1 MDRLLARLPAL
12 WCFLIF
18 PFSSLAVWGQAEPL
32 PGPDVRAI
40 YQRLLPQIEKIP
52 IVDMHAHPGYWDDTD
67 VDAMAVT
74 VTELDPLR
82 TRDANP
88 EWVAAAKAL
97 YGYPYSDFSPDHKTW
112 LDQKDDEL
120 RKQWGN
126 EYWSKMLDKLGIE
139 VGVANRVALDYL
151 AGNPRFRWVVFVDPF
166 MFPFNNR
173 DLAIN
178 PDRAVYFPIQEKAL
192 HRYISQAGVSQL
204 PSDLAGYEDL
214 IRRVVEQDKQ
224 QGAVAIK
231 FEAPYFRSLVNISD
245 PSREQADSIYRKYVA
260 GGVPSADDYRIFQDY
275 VFRYLIAKAGAQHLE
290 VHIHSAVGAGNYY
303 HLREGNAMDLE
314 NILRDPKYKD
324 TTFVMIH
331 GGFPYDREA
340 IWLAAL
346 PNVYLDSSEFITLVY
361 PGEYSHVLKLWFET
375 FPEKVLFGSDAF
387 PYTREVNVPATYWL
401 AIHTARTA
409 VAAALAEMVSQQEIS
424 EARALEIAREYFH
437 DTTAKLFGLQQ
448 LPVKAAEKKMR

>member
-1 MDRLLARLPAL
+1 MKTRFRWLSAVPCLLIFVAGSPAL
-12 WCFLIF
+12 W
-18 PFSSLAVWGQAEPL
+18 AQAQPL

-74 VTELDPLR
+74 VTDLDPLR
-82 TRDANP
+82 TRATNP
-88 EWVAAAKAL
+88 EWVAASKAL
-97 YGYPYSDFSPDHKTW
+97 YNYPYSDFSAEHMRW

-126 EYWSKMLDKLGIE
+126 DYWNKMLDKLGIQ
-139 VGVANRVALDYL
+139 VGVANRVAMDYL
-151 AGNPRFRWVVFVDPF
+151 AGNPRFRFVVFVDPF

-192 HRYISQAGVSQL
+192 HRYIEQAGASQL
-204 PSDLAGYEDL
+204 PADLAGYEAL
-214 IRRVVEQDKQ
+214 MRRVIEQDKQ

-231 FEAPYFRSLVNISD
+231 FEAPYFRSLVNITD
-245 PSREQADSIYRKYVA
+245 PPREQADAIYRKYVG
-260 GGVPSADDYRIFQDY
+260 GGVPSADDYRVFQDY
-275 VFRYLIAKAGAQHLE
+275 IFRYLIAQAGPEHME

-324 TTFVMIH
+324 TIFVMIH
-331 GGFPYDREA
+331 GGFPYERES

-346 PNVYLDSSEFITLVY
+346 PNVYLDSSEFVTLVY
-361 PGEYSHVLKLWFET
+361 PAEYSKTLKLWFEI
-375 FPEKVLFGSDAF
+375 FPEKVVFGSDAF
-387 PYTREVNVPATYWL
+387 PYSREINVPETYWL
-401 AIHTARTA
+401 AIYTARTA
-409 VAAALAEMVSQQEIS
+409 AAAALAEMVSQGEVT
-424 EARALEIAREYFH
+424 EARAMEIARQFLH
-437 DTTAKLFGLQQ
+437 DTTAKLFGLQPLQ
-448 LPVKAAEKKMR
+448 AKP